1 MPAATPPEPAGPP
14 EPSDPHEPFAPR
26 ASDGPPGA
34 PSPRRRTRPRAL
46 RRTSLAAA
54 AAALL
59 LAAATACGPDGNTAS
74 GSGSSA
80 AGDRKTGAGHLPDG
94 APTSLDDLKKWKDGG
109 WKNWD
114 KWAHKAQDFANPI
127 IKDHWKADRLAQAK
141 AAPELGVQAGTA
153 VDGDGATDPEPRPV
167 TAQEVDR
174 PYHRHMA
181 PVGKIFFDSPK
192 GPMVCSGTIVEDPA
206 HPGKSNLVWTAGHC
220 VHSGRQGGWMRNI
233 VFVPSYNDQGVPM
246 SQVGTSPTEQ
256 VTPYGRFWADWISTS
271 GEWIDMGSSASGN
284 AGSAYDFAVLH
295 VRPEYGGGKSL
306 QETVGAA
313 AQVWF
318 NAPHADGISSVKAFG
333 YPAAPPYDGARMM
346 ACLDRPGRLTMQQG
360 TPAMDRI
367 GCTMTGGTSGGGWF
381 VSRNGRLALI
391 SNTSISSNAHT
402 WLAGPYLGPEAE
414 RVFDTV
420 SRKFAG

>member
-1 MPAATPPEPAGPP
+1 MPSTPATPSAPSASSAPSGPAG
-14 EPSDPHEPFAPR
+14 R
-26 ASDGPPGA
+26 ARR
-34 PSPRRRTRPRAL
+34 PRRGRVAF
-46 RRTSLAAA
+46 AAA
-54 AAALL
+54 AAAVL
-59 LAAATACGPDGNTAS
+59 LAATVTACGPDGNSAATGGGSAS
-74 GSGSSA
+74 GNQK
-80 AGDRKTGAGHLPDG
+80 AGGLPDD
-94 APTSLDDLKKWKDGG
+94 ASTSIDDLKKWKDGG
-109 WKNWD
+109 WKDWG
-114 KWAHKAQDFANPI
+114 KWAREARDFANPI
-127 IKDHWKADRLAQAK
+127 IKDHWKADRMAQAQ
-141 AAPELGVQAGTA
+141 AAPDVGVQAGAA
-153 VDGDGATDPEPRPV
+153 VGGSGATDPEPRPV
-167 TAQEVDR
+167 TAQEVGR
-174 PYHRHMA
+174 PYHRNMA

-233 VFVPSYNDQGVPM
+233 VFVPSYNDTGVPM
-246 SQVGTSPTEQ
+246 SQVGTTPTQE

-271 GEWIDMGSSASGN
+271 GEWLDMGSTESGN

-295 VRPEYGGGKSL
+295 VRPENGGGKSL

-318 NAPHADGISSVKAFG
+318 NAPHADGISSIKAFG

-346 ACLDRPGRLTMQQG
+346 SCYDRPGRLTMQQG

-381 VSRNGRLALI
+381 VGRNGKLTLI

-402 WLAGPYLGPEAE
+402 WLAGPYLGPEAQ
-414 RVFDTV
+414 RVFDSV
-420 SRKFAG
+420 SRKFAGQ

>member
-1 MPAATPPEPAGPP
+1 MPSIPPVPSIPSTPSASQECRRPAAGAG
-14 EPSDPHEPFAPR
+14 R
-26 ASDGPPGA
+26 ARS
-34 PSPRRRTRPRAL
+34 RRRTG
-46 RRTSLAAA
+46 LAAA
-54 AAALL
+54 AAAVL
-59 LAAATACGPDGNTAS
+59 LAVTATACGPDGNAAS
-74 GSGSSA
+74 GAGSSA
-80 AGDRKTGAGHLPDG
+80 AGEQKAGGPRLPDG
-94 APTSLDDLKKWKDGG
+94 APTSLDDLKKWQDGG
-109 WKNWD
+109 WNNWE

-127 IKDHWKADRLAQAK
+127 IKDHWKADRMAQAQ
-141 AAPELGVQAGTA
+141 AAPDVGVRASEA
-153 VDGDGATDPEPRPV
+153 VGGSGATDPEPRPIN
-167 TAQEVDR
+167 AEEVAR
-174 PYHRHMA
+174 PYHRNMA

-233 VFVPSYNDQGVPM
+233 VFVPSYNDHGVPM
-246 SQVGTSPTEQ
+246 SQVGTAPTEQ
-256 VTPYGRFWADWISTS
+256 VTPYGRFWADWITTS
-271 GEWIDMGSSASGN
+271 GEWIDMGSSSSGN
-284 AGSAYDFAVLH
+284 GGSAYDFAVLH
-295 VRPEYGGGKSL
+295 VRPENGGGKSL

-318 NAPHADGISSVKAFG
+318 NAPHADRISSVKAFG

-381 VSRNGRLALI
+381 VGRGGKLTLI

-402 WLAGPYLGPEAE
+402 WLAGPYLGPEAQ
-414 RVFDTV
+414 RVFNTI
-420 SRKFAG
+420 SAKFAGQ